1 MNRPVFKRICAYII
15 DTAVVSFIL
24 FLFAKVEILNP
35 NLDEINKVQADYEKY
50 VETLTKENADVSR
63 LLDDEKIQNYGYELA
78 KLQIPVSIVSVVITF
93 GYFVVFQYFNKGQT
107 IGKKFMKIKVKSV
120 KSDKPTF
127 TQILVRSLLI
137 NEIIISILSI
147 IFLDKFNQANYY
159 SARRIL
165 ELIDMI
171 FVYGSLGFI
180 MFRSDGRG
188 IHDLLA
194 HTCVVSEDEVN
205 VDTVND
211 NVVIEETN
219 NKEHKVSKV
228 KDAKVVDKND
238 TKNNKES
245 NNKNVKKDVNKEK

>member
-1 MNRPVFKRICAYII
+1 M
-15 DTAVVSFIL
+15 
-24 FLFAKVEILNP
+24 
-35 NLDEINKVQADYEKY
+35 
-50 VETLTKENADVSR
+50 
-63 LLDDEKIQNYGYELA
+63 
-78 KLQIPVSIVSVVITF
+78 
-93 GYFVVFQYFNKGQT
+93 
-107 IGKKFMKIKVKSV
+107 
-120 KSDKPTF
+120 
-127 TQILVRSLLI
+127 I

-238 TKNNKES
+238 TKNNKKS
-245 NNKNVKKDVNKEK
+245 NNKNVKKDVNEEK